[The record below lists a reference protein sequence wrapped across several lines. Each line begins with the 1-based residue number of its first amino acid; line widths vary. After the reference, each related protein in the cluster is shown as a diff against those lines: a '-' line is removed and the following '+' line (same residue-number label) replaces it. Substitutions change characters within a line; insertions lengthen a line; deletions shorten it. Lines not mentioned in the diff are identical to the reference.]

1 MRPREGGPVRRKISI
16 LLAGVGL
23 MLLSSLGR
31 ATAAPP
37 PIPFCLPDL
46 DGHCRY
52 CEIRFAPIS
61 VYCFYN

>member
-1 MRPREGGPVRRKISI
+1 VKARRFRIALI
-16 LLAGVGL
+16 GLAALALPFGSV
-23 MLLSSLGR
+23 
-31 ATAAPP
+31 AAAPP

-61 VYCFYN
+61 VRCVGG